1 MIRSTVPQWAERI
14 YYVSG
19 PQPMVES
26 MTTLLEEM
34 GLDPSQ
40 IKHEYFSGYKG
51 PNAGEELV
59 G

>member
-1 MIRSTVPQWAERI
+1 
-14 YYVSG
+14 
-19 PQPMVES
+19 
-26 MTTLLEEM
+26 MTALLEEI

-51 PNAGEELV
+51 QNTGEELV